1 MKENTFEKEKQTF
14 FFRYSAW
21 YNLQYV
27 VVLLFT
33 LLPMETY
40 SHKLFR
46 FSSMSI
52 FVIKG
57 MILLDLGTAVQW
69 PMIARA
75 VNNYLPWDDRNVLQP
90 LDVFQAH

>member
-1 MKENTFEKEKQTF
+1 MIQFAI
-14 FFRYSAW
+14 RCRSLVY
-21 YNLQYV
+21 
-27 VVLLFT
+27 
-33 LLPMETY
+33 PITY
-40 SHKLFR
+40 EDIILNSHKLFR

-75 VNNYLPWDDRNVLQP
+75 VNNYLPWDDSNVLQP